1 MVMFVMKDIV
11 QYVMGITIRSEA
23 VLLSLWNQKLKSLT
37 DLWLLT
43 SRPCNMSHLA
53 TKGITKQTSSQQE

>member
-1 MVMFVMKDIV
+1 MVMYAMKGTA
-11 QYVMGITIRSEA
+11 QHVMGITIRSEA
-23 VLLSLWNQKLKSLT
+23 VLLSLWSPKLKSLT

-53 TKGITKQTSSQQE
+53 TKGITKQTSSQQG